1 MIGGISLIIWNIGH
15 ILYYLQESAIYLK
28 EKKANF
34 DKVTMGLCSFGC
46 CIHLGSE
53 YFLQWV
59 NKFCKSLVSLE
70 EANFTIQSTSDYAY
84 LVI

>member
-34 DKVTMGLCSFGC
+34 DKVVLGLSSFGC
-46 CIHLGSE
+46 YMNE
-53 YFLQWV
+53 V
-59 NKFCKSLVSLE
+59 
-70 EANFTIQSTSDYAY
+70 FT
-84 LVI
+84 

>member
-34 DKVTMGLCSFGC
+34 DKVILGLSSFGC
-46 CIHLGSE
+46 
-53 YFLQWV
+53 YM
-59 NKFCKSLVSLE
+59 NKV
-70 EANFTIQSTSDYAY
+70 FT
-84 LVI
+84 